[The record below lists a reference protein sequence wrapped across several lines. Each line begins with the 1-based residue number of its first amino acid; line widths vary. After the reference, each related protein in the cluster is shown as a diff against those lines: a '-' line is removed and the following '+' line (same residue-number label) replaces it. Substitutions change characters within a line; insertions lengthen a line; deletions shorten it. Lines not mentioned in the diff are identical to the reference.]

1 MVFTCLFS
9 VIFLRKLIKRI
20 KIKYINSAMHKTTSM
35 FNEERSE
42 QMSDD
47 DSANEER
54 IKIKRRMCEDN
65 ELSESETEL
74 SKKIQPTNGKK
85 TKGRVKIKM
94 EFIDNKL
101 RRYTTFSKRKTG
113 IMKKA
118 YELSTLTGTQVMVLV
133 ASETGHVYTF
143 ATRKLQPMITSEA
156 GKALIQT
163 CLNSPDPP
171 VGPSASTPD
180 QRMSAAGYEETE
192 LSYNIEDGD
201 NKPDVKTLFVN
212 QDGSATLSGTN
223 TVQSIAVSPTVGGP
237 ITSLPSPLPS
247 NLTAIPLLAGA
258 TTALGT
264 NGNNN
269 TKVSGTPAISMQL
282 PQGTGFTTILAPG
295 GALPQG
301 STLHIGTL
309 QSAAQNQLSN
319 NQSPVSSQNQSPLFR
334 ISPAAIVSLS
344 GTSTPNTPTQNSI
357 SSTQSNISVV
367 SGNVVIPTSS
377 ISSNSST
384 AVPGTVMYQTAQG
397 IVYAASS
404 PTSLSDRVILNLGQ
418 SPTLSLQPDQSGTQ
432 QIYIPVS
439 LTPAHQKVSGTL
451 AAKVAVSNVTPSSV
465 VQNRQQKCRK

>member
-1 MVFTCLFS
+1 
-9 VIFLRKLIKRI
+9 
-20 KIKYINSAMHKTTSM
+20 MHKTTSM
-35 FNEERSE
+35 FNEERND
-42 QMSDD
+42 QVSDD
-47 DSANEER
+47 DSGNEER
-54 IKIKRRMCEDN
+54 IKIKRRLCEEN

-74 SKKIQPTNGKK
+74 TKKIQPTNGKK

-171 VGPSASTPD
+171 MGPSASTPD

-223 TVQSIAVSPTVGGP
+223 AVQSIGVSPTVGTP

-247 NLTAIPLLAGA
+247 NLTAIPLLAS
-258 TTALGT
+258 TTNALGS

-269 TKVSGTPAISMQL
+269 TKVSGTPAISMQI
-282 PQGTGFTTILAPG
+282 PQGTGFATILAPG

-309 QSAAQNQLSN
+309 QSTAQNQLSN
-319 NQSPVSSQNQSPLFR
+319 NQSQVSTQNQSSLFR

-357 SSTQSNISVV
+357 SSTQSNVSVV

-377 ISSNSST
+377 IGSNSST

-404 PTSLSDRVILNLGQ
+404 PTGLSDRVILNLGQ

-439 LTPAHQKVSGTL
+439 LTPAHQKMSGAL
-451 AAKVAVSNVTPSSV
+451 AAKVAVSNVSSSPAL
-465 VQNRQQKCRK
+465 QNRQQKCRK